1 MSMDQSRSPA
11 ARTWADLVPGHEAS
25 IEHLL
30 TEDEVTAFA
39 ALTGDDN
46 PIHLDPQFAATTPF
60 GRPIVHGML
69 TASFVSTVI
78 GTLLPGPGALWTGVR
93 LSFVR
98 PAFVGDRISIR
109 LRVRHRSEATRTLVL
124 DVIVLGRGEVLID
137 GEATVRMLAPDAA
150 DRSPPAMTNGTVLVS
165 GAGRGLGAEIARR
178 LATAG
183 HSVVINFRSDSA
195 SAAAVID
202 TIRAE
207 GGRAI
212 ALRADVTDPAAVES
226 LIRGVDADHGPLFAV
241 VHCAADVSAL
251 QPVGELGWEAMSRQ
265 LETQVHGAFN
275 LFKFALPLMRAHGGG
290 RFVFIGSIAAD
301 GTPPSHQAD
310 YVVAKAALVALARSI
325 AVDHGPDGIA
335 ANVVAPGMTNSGIS
349 LAMPEKARMVARMQ
363 TPLRRLTEPGDVADT
378 VAFLL
383 SPGAS
388 QITGQTIRV
397 AGGSF
402 MA

>member
-1 MSMDQSRSPA
+1 MPIDQSSPPP
-11 ARTWADLVPGHEAS
+11 ARGWAGFVPGFEAS

-30 TEDEVTAFA
+30 TAADVAAFA

-46 PIHLDPQFAATTPF
+46 PLHLDPQFAASTPF
-60 GRPIVHGML
+60 GRPIAHGML

-98 PAFVGDRISIR
+98 PAFVGDRLSIR

-124 DVIVLGRGEVLID
+124 DVTVLGRGEVLID

-150 DRSPPAMTNGTVLVS
+150 DRSPPAVTTGTVLVS
-165 GAGRGLGAEIARR
+165 GAGRGLGAAIARR

-183 HSVVINFRSDSA
+183 HSVVINFKADAA
-195 SAAAVID
+195 SAAAVVGAIK
-202 TIRAE
+202 AE
-207 GGRAI
+207 GGRATAI
-212 ALRADVTDPAAVES
+212 QADVSDASAVEP
-226 LIRGVDADHGPLFAV
+226 LIRMVDAEHGPLFAI
-241 VHCAADVSAL
+241 VHCAADASAL
-251 QPVGELGWEAMSRQ
+251 LSVGELDWEAMSRQ
-265 LETQVHGAFN
+265 LETQLHGAFN
-275 LFKFALPLMRAHGGG
+275 LVKYGLPLMRDHGEG
-290 RFVFIGSIAAD
+290 RFVFIGSVAAD

-363 TPLRRLTEPGDVADT
+363 TPSRRLTEPADVADA

-383 SPGAS
+383 SPGAR